1 MTRFTPL
8 RLMLIGVV
16 MMVFSAVATF
26 VMALRWIPSTLW
38 LNFIASMAS
47 VVGLTIGLY
56 GLFQMTHPRER

>member
-1 MTRFTPL
+1 MMRFTPL

-16 MMVFSAVATF
+16 MMVFSAVSTF

-56 GLFQMTHPRER
+56 GLFQMTHPRRR